1 MGCPTEAPEKA
12 LACAFPGREGVLIAE
27 EDLWLDAADTGKGG
41 KLLQQVMKQVP
52 ITAAL
57 KNLVHGL
64 ERNLIRKV
72 FQVPSEAD
80 PPDLGPAD
88 NARPPLGSGCSWKSS
103 K

>member
-1 MGCPTEAPEKA
+1 MAVTTL
-12 LACAFPGREGVLIAE
+12 LAGSVEQDCRWLWAMLDLQAANTYLLAE
-27 EDLWLDAADTGKGG
+27 IKHANRRDT
-41 KLLQQVMKQVP
+41 MKQVP